1 MDAVI
6 TMRTEQHIALSLSA
20 RQYTMN
26 SIELAMVL
34 YYHLMFVSLGCVHH
48 VKNLES
54 FLNRLVSLK
63 GDRLNSLV
71 LPLGAE

>member
-6 TMRTEQHIALSLSA
+6 TMRAEQYIAFSLSA
-20 RQYTMN
+20 RQYIMN
-26 SIELAMVL
+26 LIQLAMVL
-34 YYHLMFVSLGCVHH
+34 YYHLMFESLGCVHH

-63 GDRLNSLV
+63 GDRLNSSV

>member
-6 TMRTEQHIALSLSA
+6 TMRAEQYIALFLSA

-26 SIELAMVL
+26 SIQLAMVL
-34 YYHLMFVSLGCVHH
+34 YHLMFVSLGCVHH

-54 FLNRLVSLK
+54 FLSRLASLK
-63 GDRLNSLV
+63 GDRLSSSV
-71 LPLGAE
+71 LPLGTE